1 MSIIRQLLD
10 SASLEVLFL
19 EQLGWDRAPNIDLE
33 ELIASSLLRNC
44 NLNAIAEKKGV
55 VVWHCTSIPPAPD
68 RQRIDRIISRHSAE
82 RLLIF
87 TKASAQLWLW
97 PERRPSGGTRLVPH
111 PYEVGQPNLALE
123 QRLKRIRFLLA
134 EEKDL
139 QTLDVRER
147 VRTAFNAEAIT
158 RNFYKDISEQRVSLS
173 KAIAGLEN
181 EEERQL
187 YASILLDRLMFI
199 YFIQQ
204 KGFLDNDREYLS
216 HRLEQVQQ
224 VQGPDHFF
232 EFYRDFL
239 VPLFHQGLGSA
250 KPAYNDLQ
258 IKELI
263 GEVPYINGGLFSVI
277 PLELKRS
284 ISVPD
289 EAFVKVFELFNRYRW
304 HLDERPSGVENE
316 INPEVLGYILEQYI
330 NQKDQGA
337 YYTADDIAGFMT
349 GVTITGYFLER
360 MNDASLWSLMRSDPS
375 RYTHEAMRHGA
386 NENAFPDSLEPKD
399 WATSDWEAPA
409 PPDVG
414 LPTEKKR
421 EAAARIASYRRIC
434 NQLGNGQINSV
445 DAATTANLNLMQL
458 AVDWLQEQESPNI
471 LLKAWQNLKEIRVLD
486 PTCGSGAFLLAGMK
500 VLQELYAAV
509 LEAIEHRL
517 NSTLGTPD
525 PILKS
530 IADEVNRHPSRD
542 YFLRKTIA
550 LHNLYGVDRM
560 AEAVEIARLRLF
572 LALAATVDEHAGL
585 EPLPDLDMNIRWGN
599 TLVGCVTTEDLKM
612 LHEGN
617 MLVQDQLLEIE
628 QKAVDLRTS
637 YQQFQEAQR
646 MNLGDSIADRKA
658 DLQRK
663 TKSLGGKLDWLFSKA
678 DNQPASW
685 SFEEWKASHQ
695 PFHWLAEFPEAMLAG
710 GFSVVVGN
718 PPFISRSKVVT
729 HLYQFEG
736 FNTDK
741 APDIFAPCMERAA
754 SLVSRPGRF
763 AMVAPIS
770 QVSGLQFDILRET
783 LAFLLPVRWV
793 SVFDLIPGNLF
804 KAKMRPVI
812 TIGNAGAERNTLFTS
827 GLRRWRSEYR
837 PHLFATS
844 YFSSSHPVPNM
855 KHVWP
860 LIGDDAA
867 SVMLQGL
874 QQSGSCVGHFV
885 KRHGRFLVGRK
896 TVMNLRFMTVFL
908 TEPPCWEKSGTAP
921 GQRIQQNASAWLP
934 FSNAFHQQAAYLI
947 FAGRFGHWLWT
958 TIGDAFHI
966 TDSMLKWFPCNLDRL
981 KPVADQLAEL
991 AEELNLAQIKAPMV
1005 DRNKKFIGGYDL
1017 GACRDITDQAD
1028 ELIMKQLGVGEYWP
1042 TILLLDN
1049 RIVKSG
1055 SRGVKTSYEWL
1066 KDWTPTRGPWDPS
1079 MPD

>member
-1 MSIIRQLLD
+1 MTIIRQLLD

-19 EQLGWDRAPNIDLE
+19 EQLGWDRAPNKDLE
-33 ELIASSLLRNC
+33 ELMASPLFRNC

-82 RLLIF
+82 RLLVF
-87 TKASAQLWLW
+87 TEASDQLWLW

-111 PYEVGQPNLALE
+111 TYEVGQPNLALE
-123 QRLKRIRFLLA
+123 QRLKRIRFSLA

-158 RNFYKDISEQRVSLS
+158 RNFYKAISEQRVNLS
-173 KAIAGLEN
+173 KAITGLEN

-204 KGFLDNDREYLS
+204 KGFLDHDREYLS
-216 HRLEQVQQ
+216 HRLEKVQQ
-224 VQGPDHFF
+224 AQGPDHFY

-250 KPAYNDLQ
+250 KPAYNDSQ
-258 IKELI
+258 IQELI

-277 PLELKRS
+277 PLELKRA

-289 EAFVKVFELFNRYRW
+289 EAFVKIFELFNKYRW
-304 HLDERPSGVENE
+304 HLDERPTGEENE

-349 GVTITGYFLER
+349 GLTITGHFLER
-360 MNDASLWSLMRSDPS
+360 MNDASLWTMMRKNPA
-375 RYTHEAMRHGA
+375 RYTHEALGYGA
-386 NENAFPDSLEPKD
+386 DNDTSAKSLDPGD
-399 WATSDWEAPA
+399 WVSSEWEALAA
-409 PPDVG
+409 PNVG
-414 LPTEKKR
+414 LPTEKRR
-421 EAAARIASYRRIC
+421 ETAARIATYRRIC
-434 NQLGNGQINSV
+434 HQIERGQINSV

-458 AVDWLQEQESPNI
+458 AVDWLLEQEAPNV

-486 PTCGSGAFLLAGMK
+486 PTCGSGAFLLAAMK
-500 VLQELYAAV
+500 VLQELYSAV
-509 LEAIEHRL
+509 LDAIELHL
-517 NSTLGTPD
+517 KSTLGTPE
-525 PILKS
+525 PVLAT
-530 IADEVNRHPSRD
+530 IAAEVNLHPSRD
-542 YFLRKTIA
+542 YYLRKIIA
-550 LHNLYGVDRM
+550 IHNLYGVDRM

-572 LALAATVDEHAGL
+572 LALAATVDEQANL
-585 EPLPDLDMNIRWGN
+585 EPLPDLDMNIRCGN
-599 TLVGCVTTEDLKM
+599 ILVGCVYNEDLM
-612 LHEGN
+612 ALHEGN
-617 MLVQDQLLEIE
+617 MLVQEQLLEIE
-628 QKAVDLRTS
+628 QKAVDLRSS

-646 MNLGDSIADRKA
+646 MNPGDLIADSKS

-663 TKSLGGKLDWLFSKA
+663 TKILSGELDRLFSKA
-678 DNQPASW
+678 DNQPISW
-685 SFEEWKASHQ
+685 NFAKWKNSHQ

-718 PPFISRSKVVT
+718 PPFIKRAIVVP
-729 HLYQFEG
+729 HLYEFDGFE
-736 FNTDK
+736 TDK

-754 SLVSRPGRF
+754 SLVSQQGRF
-763 AMVAPIS
+763 AMLAPIA
-770 QVSGLQFDILRET
+770 QVSGLQFDTLRKV
-783 LAFLLPVRWV
+783 LAHLLPVRWV
-793 SVFDLIPGNLF
+793 TVFDLIPGNLF
-804 KAKMRPVI
+804 KAKTCPVI
-812 TIGNAGAERNTLFTS
+812 TIGKSGAEKPTLYTS

-837 PHLFATS
+837 PHLFATTC
-844 YFSSSHPVPNM
+844 FSSSRPVPGM

-860 LIGDDAA
+860 MIGDGNA
-867 SVMLQGL
+867 STMLQLL
-874 QQSGSCVGHFV
+874 QHSEIRIGDFV
-885 KRHGRFLVGRK
+885 KRKGNFQVGRK
-896 TVMNLRFMTVFL
+896 TVRNLRFLTVFL
-908 TEPPCWEKSGTAP
+908 TEPPCWKKAGTAP

-934 FSNAFHQQAAYLI
+934 FSNTLHQQAAYLI

-958 TIGDAFHI
+958 TIGDAFHV
-966 TDSMLKWFPCNLDRL
+966 TDSMLKWFPCDLNRL
-981 KPVADQLAEL
+981 KPVAAQLGLL
-991 AEELNLAQIKAPMV
+991 AEELDHAQLMAPMV
-1005 DRNKKFIGGYDL
+1005 DRNKHFIGGYDI
-1017 GACRDITDQAD
+1017 GACRKITDQAD
-1028 ELIMKQLGVGEYWP
+1028 ELIMAQLGVGDFWP
-1042 TILLLDN
+1042 TVLLLDN

-1066 KDWTPTRGPWDPS
+1066 KDWTPSRGPWDPS
-1079 MPD
+1079 MPE

>member
-33 ELIASSLLRNC
+33 ELIVSPLLRNC

-55 VVWHCTSIPPAPD
+55 VVWHCTNIPPAPD
-68 RQRIDRIISRHSAE
+68 RQRIDRIISHHSAE

-123 QRLKRIRFLLA
+123 QRLKRIRFLLD

-181 EEERQL
+181 EEEGQL

-216 HRLEQVQQ
+216 HRLEQVQRA
-224 VQGPDHFF
+224 QGPDHFF

-239 VPLFHQGLGSA
+239 VPLFHQGLGSD
-250 KPAYNDLQ
+250 KPTYNDPQ

-289 EAFVKVFELFNRYRW
+289 EAFAKVFELFNRYRW

-349 GVTITGYFLER
+349 GVTVAGYFLER
-360 MNDASLWSLMRSDPS
+360 MNDASLWPMMRSDPK
-375 RYTHEAMRHGA
+375 RYIHEAMRFGTDRD
-386 NENAFPDSLEPKD
+386 AFHESLEPSD
-399 WATSDWEAPA
+399 WVTSDWETLAA
-409 PPDVG
+409 PDVG
-414 LPTEKKR
+414 LPTEKRR
-421 EAAARIASYRRIC
+421 EAAARIAAYDHIC
-434 NQLGNGQINSV
+434 NQIQNGQINSV
-445 DAATTANLNLMQL
+445 DTATTANLNLIQL
-458 AVDWLQEQESPNI
+458 AIDWIQEQEAPNV

-486 PTCGSGAFLLAGMK
+486 PTCGSGAFLLAAMK
-500 VLQELYAAV
+500 VLQELYTAV
-509 LEAIEHRL
+509 IEGINHHLER
-517 NSTLGTPD
+517 SLGTAD
-525 PILKS
+525 PILVS
-530 IADEVNRHPSRD
+530 IAAEVNRHPSRD
-542 YFLRKTIA
+542 YYLRKTIA

-572 LALAATVDEHAGL
+572 LALAATVDEQSGL

-599 TLVGCVTTEDLKM
+599 TLVGCVSTEDLQI

-617 MLVQDQLLEIE
+617 MLVKDQLLEIE
-628 QKAVDLRTS
+628 QKSADLRTS

-646 MNLGDSIADRKA
+646 MNLGDQVAESKF

-663 TKSLGGKLDWLFSKA
+663 TKSLNEKLDWLFSKA

-685 SFEEWKASHQ
+685 DFEKWKISHQ
-695 PFHWLAEFPEAMLAG
+695 PFHWLSEFPEAMLAG

-718 PPFISRSKVVT
+718 PPFINRSKVVPR
-729 HLYQFEG
+729 LYKFEG
-736 FNTDK
+736 FKTDK

-754 SLVSRPGRF
+754 NLVSRPGRF
-763 AMVAPIS
+763 AMLSPIS
-770 QVSGLQFDILRET
+770 QVSGLKFEILRKT
-783 LAFLLPVRWV
+783 LAELLPVRWV
-793 SVFDLIPGNLF
+793 TVFDLRPDRLF
-804 KAKMRPVI
+804 EAQIRPVI
-812 TIGNAGAERNTLFTS
+812 TMGTTGSESTALYTS
-827 GLRRWRSEYR
+827 GLRRWRKEFR
-837 PHLFATS
+837 PYLFSTTW
-844 YFSSSHPVPNM
+844 FSPSCPPSDM
-855 KHVWP
+855 KLVWP
-860 LIGDDAA
+860 MIGDDNA
-867 SVMLQGL
+867 SLLLQNL
-874 QQSGSCVGHFV
+874 QNSGRNLGHFV
-885 KRHGRFLVGRK
+885 KKNGEFLVGRK

-908 TEPPCWEKSGTAP
+908 TDPPCWDFNADTCGNRI
-921 GQRIQQNASAWLP
+921 GQSKTKWMP
-934 FSNAFHQQAAYLI
+934 FDSEINQQAAFLI

-958 TIGDAFHI
+958 TIGDAFDI
-966 TDSMLKWFPCNLDRL
+966 TDSMLTWFPCDLNRL
-981 KPVADQLAEL
+981 LPIGDQLAEL
-991 AEELNLAQIKAPMV
+991 AEELDKAQMDAPMV
-1005 DRNKKFIGGYDL
+1005 DKNKKFIGGYDL
-1017 GACRDITDQAD
+1017 GACRNITDQAD
-1028 ELIMKQLGVGEYWP
+1028 ELIMTQLGVGKYWP
-1042 TILLLDN
+1042 TVLLLDN
-1049 RIVKSG
+1049 RIVKSDRG
-1055 SRGVKTSYEWL
+1055 SSTTSYEWL

-1079 MPD
+1079 LPE